1 MLTADCELARRRI
14 RMLKVRSLIGLVVV
28 AVLLMLPAA
37 ALAQNTSS
45 VTGTINLRQ
54 RVALPNNAVV
64 TIQLAD
70 ASKQGVP
77 APVLAQQSFSA
88 NGAQAPFTF
97 TLQYA
102 KG

>member
-1 MLTADCELARRRI
+1 MYNRAYQMLTADCELAQRRI
-14 RMLKVRSLIGLVVV
+14 GMLKIRSLIALAIA
-28 AVLLMLPAA
+28 AVLLTLPAV

-54 RVALPNNAVV
+54 RVTIPNDAVV

-70 ASKQGVP
+70 ASRQGAP

-88 NGAQAPFTF
+88 KGAQAPF
-97 TLQYA
+97 
-102 KG
+102 